1 MEKAEI
7 RPLATPKPLDHYL
20 KKIGMYNVV
29 EITQQAKFY
38 RALFRGFCS
47 RRLDSAPLLG
57 WLQLL

>member
-57 WLQLL
+57 